1 MWNRQGRNCHIKS
14 DVWTYSTFLVG
25 HLWTYITT
33 AGCNPIKYARGLYLD
48 LCSGSFTFTSHS
60 CYVDW
65 YAVSFPWQDDKII
78 YRSKQ
83 HLYLCLKNIPFSE
96 NANYSIE
103 KSISWQ
109 GCVIWSRSLL
119 EVDHFRRDYSRN
131 PTFQWDCNFTNTDP
145 MIACQLILWVIN
157 SLAAY
162 LIFWCSPKQ
171 DWRYR
176 ESVPILRKW

>member
-1 MWNRQGRNCHIKS
+1 M
-14 DVWTYSTFLVG
+14 WTYSTFLVG

-60 CYVDW
+60 CYIDW
-65 YAVSFPWQDDKII
+65 YVVSFPSQGDKIS

-83 HLYLCLKNIPFSE
+83 HLCPYSNTISCSE
-96 NANYSIE
+96 NVNCSTG
-103 KSISWQ
+103 KLISWQ
-109 GCVIWSRSLL
+109 GCIIWSRSLL
-119 EVDHFRRDYSRN
+119 EIDHFRRDESRN

-145 MIACQLILWVIN
+145 MIACQLILWVN
-157 SLAAY
+157 SLKAY
-162 LIFWCSPKQ
+162 LIFWCSPKH

-176 ESVPILRKW
+176 ELILVLRRW